1 MTGPLILSTLAPA
14 SRQLHRSAARA
25 ALLRTR
31 PAMAAPAPR
40 YLHCTTARAAILNIT
55 DREDFH
61 ERVILSPIPVIVN
74 FHADWCE
81 PCKDLT
87 PMLERLVEA
96 KTNINLCSLDIE
108 NHVDLLQ
115 DFEVKAVPAV
125 LAFFNGQVIEKFV
138 GLVNEQI
145 VGEFVGKVVNRLNA
159 YANVQAAQK
168 EPLGEL

>member
-1 MTGPLILSTLAPA
+1 MASRLLFACYRMGGRAMTAGPARPTLAVA
-14 SRQLHRSAARA
+14 AARQFHGSA
-25 ALLRTR
+25 QRLALLQ
-31 PAMAAPAPR
+31 
-40 YLHCTTARAAILNIT
+40 IS

-87 PMLERLVEA
+87 PMLERLV
-96 KTNINLCSLDIE
+96 KPKRNLNLCSLDIE

-115 DFEVKAVPAV
+115 DFEVQAVPAV
-125 LAFFNGQVIEKFV
+125 LAFFNGQVVEKFV

-145 VGEFVGKVVNRLNA
+145 VTDFVGKVIGRLNA
-159 YANVQAAQK
+159 YTDLQAAQK
-168 EPLGEL
+168 EPRDS